1 MKKKRVGYFECG
13 TEDPAPLCVATKCR
27 VAFSE
32 VDLMGIAWHGRYASF
47 FEKAST
53 ELCRAAGLS
62 FRDLHEANLRA
73 PIVRLHVDY
82 ARPLLLDEEIVV
94 EARLIW
100 NAAARLNIE
109 YVIRKPDRS
118 VAATGYTIQLFTDAA
133 SGQLLM
139 ASPDLLIRRRREW
152 QERAAAPT

>member
-1 MKKKRVGYFECG
+1 
-13 TEDPAPLCVATKCR
+13 
-27 VAFSE
+27 
-32 VDLMGIAWHGRYASF
+32 
-47 FEKAST
+47 
-53 ELCRAAGLS
+53 
-62 FRDLHEANLRA
+62 
-73 PIVRLHVDY
+73 VDY

-152 QERAAAPT
+152 QERAAAPV

>member
-62 FRDLHEANLRA
+62 KPICA
-73 PIVRLHVDY
+73 PLSCACMWTTPGRCCST
-82 ARPLLLDEEIVV
+82 
-94 EARLIW
+94 
-100 NAAARLNIE
+100 
-109 YVIRKPDRS
+109 RKSSWKP
-118 VAATGYTIQLFTDAA
+118 A
-133 SGQLLM
+133 
-139 ASPDLLIRRRREW
+139 
-152 QERAAAPT
+152 